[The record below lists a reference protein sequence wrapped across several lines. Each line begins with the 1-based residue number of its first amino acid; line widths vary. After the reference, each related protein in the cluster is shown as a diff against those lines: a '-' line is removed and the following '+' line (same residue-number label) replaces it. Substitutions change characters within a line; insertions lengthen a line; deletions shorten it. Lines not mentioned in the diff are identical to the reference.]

1 MLPST
6 IPQRV
11 RRSTD
16 ATTFSEKKV
25 FEHLQAADLD
35 GATGFHSLWFLDA
48 PGRTFGEMDF
58 VVVTRNGILTL
69 EVKGGYVRKTAD
81 GKFDINGRYQTHQS
95 PIDQS
100 AMNSMDLRRWLKSRV
115 TYDVRR
121 VPFGHAV
128 VFPSQS
134 GIVKGMDATPEIV
147 ALERQCEDA
156 RTFSRWLQDCLKYW
170 WERQDRAI
178 ELTDAM
184 LEETVRLLRGEFD
197 VEPAFDYQ
205 TLSTIE
211 RQDRFSDEQFNV
223 VDANEE
229 NDRLIVSGGAGTGK
243 TYVARTLA
251 RRGAAVGKDVGILLP
266 TTRLAVLYGDLAADG
281 VRIAAGKPVDPPCDL
296 LIVDEGQLLCNARG
310 FDVIRASVK
319 GGIEHG
325 QWRIFLDDQLQA
337 RLSAEWDETYLGL
350 LKLAGTKVRLKHN
363 YRNTDQIVS
372 LVSSTTGA
380 DIGEPKVEEGRPP
393 AILAR
398 ESGARSIERAIR
410 GLLGK
415 GAAAA
420 HIAVIADGETAA
432 LAKDLA
438 ALDIPIAGEHSSGVK
453 VLAPDQAQGFEYPHV
468 VMVVGDT
475 ADEQGLAQLYVAMTR
490 ARVTLTVID
499 PNEDVKRLQLENL

>member
-11 RRSTD
+11 RRGTD

-25 FEHLQAADLD
+25 FEHLHAVDLD

-69 EVKGGYVRKTAD
+69 EVKGGYVRMTVD
-81 GKFDINGRYQTHQS
+81 GKFDINGKYLSSKS
-95 PIDQS
+95 PIDQ
-100 AMNSMDLRRWLKSRV
+100 AATNSMDLRRWLKSRV
-115 TYDVRR
+115 TYDVRK

-128 VFPSQS
+128 VFPGQS

-147 ALERQCEDA
+147 ALGRQCEDA
-156 RTFSRWLQDCLKYW
+156 QKFSRWLQDCVKYW
-170 WERQDRAI
+170 WERHDKAI

-184 LEETVRLLRGEFD
+184 LEETVRHLRGEFD

-205 TLSTIE
+205 TLGIIE
-211 RQDRFSDEQFNV
+211 RQDRFSDEQFDV

-266 TTRLAVLYGDLAADG
+266 TNRLTVLYGDLAADG
-281 VRIAAGKPVDPPCDL
+281 VRIAAGKPLDPPCDL
-296 LIVDEGQLLCNARG
+296 LIVDEGQQLCNAKG
-310 FDVIRASVK
+310 FDMIRASVK
-319 GGIEHG
+319 GGIENG

-337 RLSAEWDETYLGL
+337 RLSAEWDETYLEL

-420 HIAVIADGETAA
+420 QIAVIAAGETFT
-432 LAKDLA
+432 LAKNLA
-438 ALDIPIAGEHSSGVK
+438 AFGIPIAEEGSGGVK
-453 VLAPDQAQGFEYPHV
+453 VLAPDEAQGFEFPHV
-468 VMVVGDT
+468 IMVVGNT
-475 ADEQGLAQLYVAMTR
+475 ATERGIAQLYVAMTR
-490 ARVTLTVID
+490 ARVTLTVLD